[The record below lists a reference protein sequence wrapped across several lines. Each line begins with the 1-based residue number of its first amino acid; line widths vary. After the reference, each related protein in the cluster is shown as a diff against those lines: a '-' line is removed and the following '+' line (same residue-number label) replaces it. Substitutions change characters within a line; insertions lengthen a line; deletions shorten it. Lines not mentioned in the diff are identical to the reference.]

1 MRDRLVAPHE
11 VPISIQISAA
21 SPLDELEIARVSIVQ
36 WPALHGFIFTPLT
49 PRRRH
54 RFHNGGMTYR
64 AAVVTV
70 SDGVARGTRSDESGE
85 VAARLLEEAG
95 IPVGRRDIVADE
107 AADIETALR
116 ACMGDRNALIVTT
129 GGTGFAPRDV
139 TPEATRAV
147 VDREAPGIAELMRTA
162 GLNQTPMAA
171 LSRGIAGIAG
181 NSLVVNLPGS
191 PKAVAESLEVLVPLL
206 PHALRLL
213 SGDTEHSPEAARREG
228 GDSPAERPGAQDY

>member
-1 MRDRLVAPHE
+1 
-11 VPISIQISAA
+11 
-21 SPLDELEIARVSIVQ
+21 
-36 WPALHGFIFTPLT
+36 
-49 PRRRH
+49 
-54 RFHNGGMTYR
+54 MTYR